1 MDEKLRVMRNQISQA
16 IRKALELRE
25 EFFTREQEVQ
35 IYLADYLNKKNLFDY
50 VYLEYHIP
58 SNAIENY
65 PWKDS
70 NNIYIDL
77 VVCTEG
83 KYYPIEIKYKTIS
96 QTVPLKLFGT
106 ESPVVLGHHGAQNI
120 GCYDFWK
127 DIKRLELFEQTFEKV
142 EKGIMLFITNDESYQ
157 LPPRNN
163 EVGYAQFS
171 INQNRIVES
180 GQTLDWNGALSIS
193 VNRPP
198 IQLVNSY
205 FLKWSEMKLKQHKFL
220 LI

>member
-1 MDEKLRVMRNQISQA
+1 
-16 IRKALELRE
+16 
-25 EFFTREQEVQ
+25 
-35 IYLADYLNKKNLFDY
+35 LNGKNLFDN

-58 SNAIENY
+58 SNSIVNY

-70 NNIYIDL
+70 NNIYIDI
-77 VVCTEG
+77 VIVSG
-83 KYYPIEIKYKTIS
+83 NKYYPVEIKYKTIS

-106 ESPVVLGHHGAQNI
+106 PSLVILSHHGAQNI

-127 DIKRLELFEQTFEKV
+127 DIKRLELFEENFENV
-142 EKGIMLFITNDESYQ
+142 EQGIMLFVTNDSSYLQ
-157 LPPRNN
+157 PPRNN

-171 INQNRIVES
+171 IEESREIES
-180 GQTLDWNGALSIS
+180 GTNLDWNGALSIS

-198 IQLVNSY
+198 ITIKHSY
-205 FLKWSEMKLKQHKFL
+205 LLKWKDLTLKQHKYL

>member
-1 MDEKLRVMRNQISQA
+1 MRNQI
-16 IRKALELRE
+16 IGIIKEALENRE

-70 NNIYIDL
+70 NNIYIDI
-77 VVCTEG
+77 VVFTEG

-106 ESPVVLGHHGAQNI
+106 QSLVVLGHHGAQNI

-127 DIKRLELFEQTFEKV
+127 DIKRLELFEQTFENA

-163 EVGYAQFS
+163 EVGYAHFS

-198 IQLVNSY
+198 ISLRNSY
-205 FLKWSEMKLKQHKFL
+205 FLKWSEMKLKQHKYL
-220 LI
+220 LL

>member
-1 MDEKLRVMRNQISQA
+1 M
-16 IRKALELRE
+16 
-25 EFFTREQEVQ
+25 
-35 IYLADYLNKKNLFDY
+35 
-50 VYLEYHIP
+50 
-58 SNAIENY
+58 
-65 PWKDS
+65 
-70 NNIYIDL
+70 
-77 VVCTEG
+77 
-83 KYYPIEIKYKTIS
+83 
-96 QTVPLKLFGT
+96 PLKLFGT
-106 ESPVVLGHHGAQNI
+106 ESPVILGHHGSQNI

-193 VNRPP
+193 VNRAP
-198 IQLVNSY
+198 IHLVNSY
-205 FLKWSEMKLKQHKFL
+205 FLKWSEMKLKQHKYL
-220 LI
+220 LL

>member
-1 MDEKLRVMRNQISQA
+1 MRNQISQA

>member
-1 MDEKLRVMRNQISQA
+1 MRNQIIS
-16 IRKALELRE
+16 ILEEALKSRE
-25 EFFTREQEVQ
+25 EFFTREQEIQ
-35 IYLADYLNKKNLFDY
+35 IYLANHLNLKNIFEN

-58 SNAIENY
+58 SNSLLNY

-70 NNIYIDL
+70 NNIYIDI
-77 VVCTEG
+77 VVFVNG

-106 ESPVVLGHHGAQNI
+106 QSRVVLGHHGAQNI

-127 DIKRLELFEQTFEKV
+127 DIKRLELFESNFENV
-142 EKGIMLFITNDESYQ
+142 EQGIMIFITNDESYLQ
-157 LPPRNN
+157 PPRNN

-171 INQNRIVES
+171 INENRTLDS
-180 GQTLDWNGALSIS
+180 GRTLDWNGALSIS

-198 IQLVNSY
+198 ISLRNRY
-205 FLKWSEMKLKQHKFL
+205 FLNWTEMKLKQHKFL
-220 LI
+220 LL

>member
-1 MDEKLRVMRNQISQA
+1 MRSQI
-16 IRKALELRE
+16 ITIINDALLFRE

-35 IYLADYLNKKNLFDY
+35 IYLADYLNQKNLFDY

-198 IQLVNSY
+198 IHLVNSY
-205 FLKWSEMKLKQHKFL
+205 FLKWSEMKLKQHKYL
-220 LI
+220 LL